1 MENQF
6 GRTSRCDL
14 VASSDGEKTVLSN
27 VAFTAPFKIM
37 TPFYEKPDVMHVML
51 LSASAGIM
59 EGDTQ
64 EFQIRAESGAH
75 MRFSAQAY
83 EKIHKMKEGF
93 ARRTAHILVK
103 KNANLE
109 YDAPPVIPFAQSAY
123 TSSMEAELEDESSL
137 FTYQEILSCGR
148 TAYGECFQYRSY
160 HNLVTVK
167 RKGKRIYRDNCYFE
181 PEKMELEG
189 LGMYEGFHH
198 YGTLLFFNREVEKQE
213 IEEIRQILDDNPQIE
228 GGVSRITD
236 RDLAIRVLGNRT
248 QKLEETFD
256 TIKNR
261 IEKTGIVK

>member
-6 GRTSRCDL
+6 GRTSRCEL
-14 VASSDGEKTVLSN
+14 TASSNGEKTVLSE

-64 EFQIRAESGAH
+64 EFQIRAENGAH

-83 EKIHKMKEGF
+83 EKIHKMKKGF
-93 ARRTAHILVK
+93 AKRHAHIQVERD
-103 KNANLE
+103 ANLE

-123 TSSMEAELEDESSL
+123 TSSMEADLEDESSR

-148 TAYGECFQYRSY
+148 TAYGECFQYRFY
-160 HNLVTVK
+160 HNLVTVR
-167 RKGKRIYRDNCYFE
+167 RKGTLIYRDNCYFE
-181 PEKMELEG
+181 PEKMELDG

-198 YGTLLFFNREVEKQE
+198 YGTLLLFNREIEKQK
-213 IEEIRQILDDNPQIE
+213 IEGIRQLLDDNPEIE
-228 GGVSRITD
+228 GGVSRITE
-236 RDLAIRVLGNRT
+236 RDLAIRVLGNRA
-248 QKLEETFD
+248 QELEEVFD

-261 IEKTGIVK
+261 IGKTGVV